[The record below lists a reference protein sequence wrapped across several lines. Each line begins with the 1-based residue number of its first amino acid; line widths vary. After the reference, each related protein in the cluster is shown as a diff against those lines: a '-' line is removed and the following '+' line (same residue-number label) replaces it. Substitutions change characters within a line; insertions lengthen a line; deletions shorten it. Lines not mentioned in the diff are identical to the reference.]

1 MNYRPLPIGISDFAE
16 MIQKDFYYVDKTPM
30 IKDLLDQ
37 KAKVTLFTRPRRFG
51 KTLNISMLK
60 YFFEDSRDWQGKR
73 QDWSYLFKGLKIM
86 DAGKQYSSYMG
97 QYPVIYLTFKDSKR
111 ESFKRSYEEI
121 VRVIAEEFGRHEFV
135 LEHPEL
141 AKKKE
146 KYLEIIQERGN
157 QKDYETSILFLS
169 QCLQIYYEKKP
180 IILIDEYDVPLE
192 NSFACGFYDEMV
204 NFIRVLFESGLKDN
218 TSLEFAAI
226 TGCLRISKESI
237 FTGLNNLNIVSIR
250 STNFDEYFGFKTDEV
265 KKLCHYY
272 NLDDKYETVKAWYN
286 GYTFG
291 QTNIYNPWSVIK
303 YIYDTLPNRNWLPMS
318 YWANTSSNNIV
329 RTLIDNAN
337 DDDKTKIEKLL
348 AGGTIEVE
356 IHEDITYD
364 EIYDGG
370 DNLWNFMFFTGYF
383 RKIREWMAEDA
394 IYAEFALPNREIRY
408 IFSQK
413 IQKWFHDKLKA
424 RDMQPLYNAVLSKDC
439 TIMEHEL
446 NDIFEETIS
455 YMDQNEAYYHRMVT
469 GLFTG
474 IKGYAALSNRE
485 SGNGRSDLLLKPILR
500 SKEAFVIEFKVTKDI
515 DEMDA
520 KAEEALQQIEN
531 KKYDMELKNN
541 GYKCISYYGIA
552 FCGKE
557 CVVHCK
563 NCCI

>member
-16 MIQKDFYYVDKTPM
+16 MIQKNFYYVDKTPM

-86 DAGKQYSSYMG
+86 DAGKQYSSSMG

-146 KYLEIIQERGN
+146 QYLEIIQEKSN
-157 QKDYETSILFLS
+157 QKNYETSILFLS
-169 QCLQIYYEKKP
+169 QCLEIYYEKKP

-237 FTGLNNLNIVSIR
+237 FTGLNNLNIISIR

-272 NLDDKYETVKAWYN
+272 NLDDKYETVKDWYN

-348 AGGTIEVE
+348 AGGTIEIE
-356 IHEDITYD
+356 IHEDITHD

-383 RKIREWMAEDA
+383 RKIKEWMAEDA

-455 YMDQNEAYYHRMVT
+455 YMDQNEAYYHGMVT

-485 SGNGRSDLLLKPILR
+485 SGNGRSDLLLKPIRR

-515 DEMDA
+515 DEMGA

-531 KKYDMELKNN
+531 KKYDMELKND
-541 GYKCISYYGIA
+541 GYKYISHYGIA

>member
-16 MIQKDFYYVDKTPM
+16 MIQKEFYYVDKTPM

-111 ESFKRSYEEI
+111 ENFKRSYEEI
-121 VRVIAEEFGRHEFV
+121 VRIIAEEFGRHGFV
-135 LEHPEL
+135 LKHPEL

-146 KYLEIIQERGN
+146 KYLEIIQEKGN

-169 QCLQIYYEKKP
+169 QCLEIYYEKKP

-272 NLDDKYETVKAWYN
+272 NLDDKYETVKDWYN

-337 DDDKTKIEKLL
+337 DDDKTKIENLL

-383 RKIREWMAEDA
+383 RKIKEWMAEDT

-455 YMDQNEAYYHRMVT
+455 YMDQNEAYYHGMVT

-485 SGNGRSDLLLKPILR
+485 SGNGRSDLLLKPIRR

-515 DEMDA
+515 DEMGA

-531 KKYDMELKNN
+531 KKYDMGLKND
-541 GYKCISYYGIA
+541 GYKYISHYGIA